1 METTYYS
8 LGSKATFNKA
18 LRHFYAVNDA
28 VSEIESTNNIADYL
42 NNLLDE
48 EELNRDQI
56 LPLIGAVLK
65 DKFNYSYHSF
75 SAKNTI
81 TDFEKIANETCKWS
95 ALDLVIIYY
104 APDGAR
110 FAINP
115 KDADSWERA
124 REIHKD
130 QLIVVYA
137 KFIKEKNSKLETES
151 MKTLQALVGG
161 KDVFINKEFI
171 DKTIVPKK
179 APAKAKPQPQQK
191 TQQQHH
197 AGFQMQP
204 ETEGPAARFAATPA
218 TAPTLAES
226 ASVQIQGR
234 APQAGGSKKTITPK
248 YGVQVSN
255 ELFHNGNVEAWK
267 KILESY
273 QVKYPDLTVHIMYE
287 GEVINDINSLFKW
300 GKVKH
305 GDSIFFQVSGEEIIG
320 VSKLQKYL
328 YEGASQ
334 RYTQFLKLGIGR
346 VLNLF

>member
-42 NNLLDE
+42 NDLLDD
-48 EELNRDQI
+48 EELSRDQI
-56 LPLIGAVLK
+56 LPIIGAVLK
-65 DKFNYSYHSF
+65 DKFNYSYYSF
-75 SAKNTI
+75 SVKNTI
-81 TDFEKIANETCKWS
+81 TEFEKIANEACKWS
-95 ALDLVIIYY
+95 ALDIVIIYF

-110 FAINP
+110 YAINP
-115 KDADSWERA
+115 KDADSWDRA
-124 REIHKD
+124 REVHKD
-130 QLIVVYA
+130 QLLVIYS
-137 KFIKEKNSKLETES
+137 KCIKEKNPKIEAES
-151 MKTLQALVGG
+151 MKTLKSLIAG
-161 KDVFINKEFI
+161 KDVFINKDFI

-179 APAKAKPQPQQK
+179 APAKAQPRPQQK
-191 TQQQHH
+191 QQQT
-197 AGFQMQP
+197 GFQMQP
-204 ETEGPAARFAATPA
+204 DTEGPAARFAATPD
-218 TAPTLAES
+218 TAPTLATP
-226 ASVQIQGR
+226 AK
-234 APQAGGSKKTITPK
+234 PQQKSSRKKTITPK

-273 QVKYPDLTVHIMYE
+273 QVKFPELAVHIMYE

-305 GDSIFFQVSGEEIIG
+305 GDSIFFQVSGEEILG

-328 YEGASQ
+328 YEGASP
-334 RYTQFLKLGIGR
+334 RYAQFLKLGVGR

>member
-8 LGSKATFNKA
+8 LGSKAAFNKA

-42 NNLLDE
+42 NDLLDE

-56 LPLIGAVLK
+56 LPIIGSVLK

-75 SAKNTI
+75 SAKSTI
-81 TDFEKIANETCKWS
+81 MDFEKIANETCKWS
-95 ALDLVIIYY
+95 ALDLVIIYF

-115 KDADSWERA
+115 KDDDSWERA

-130 QLIVVYA
+130 QLLVIYA
-137 KFIKEKNSKLETES
+137 KVLKEKNPKLEAEA
-151 MKTLQALVGG
+151 MKTLQSLIAG

-171 DKTIVPKK
+171 DKTIVPRK
-179 APAKAKPQPQQK
+179 APAKSKPQPQQK
-191 TQQQHH
+191 TQQG
-197 AGFQMQP
+197 GFQMTP
-204 ETEGPAARFAATPA
+204 DLDGPSVRFAATPA
-218 TAPTLAES
+218 TAPTLSEPGS
-226 ASVQIQGR
+226 AQVQGR
-234 APQAGGSKKTITPK
+234 APQKGGSKKTITPK
-248 YGVQVSN
+248 YAVQVSN

-273 QVKYPDLTVHIMYE
+273 QTKYPDLTVHIMYE

-305 GDSIFFQVSGEEIIG
+305 GDSIFFQVSGEEILG

-334 RYTQFLKLGIGR
+334 RYTQFLKLGVGR